1 MFDPIHPAES
11 RWVSVAFLQAEDA
24 DRVIGTIRR
33 YGPAA
38 GISYLRRWDRGEETT
53 YAALTDGYVYDY
65 IPSGTT
71 DQTFVQPE
79 SQYALTYSAPH
90 RYVSLL
96 RRYPAEPAPTP
107 RNSIIRPSQV
117 GRPVI
122 DIWGPV
128 EAKSTVQARQMVAM

>member
-11 RWVSVAFLQAEDA
+11 RWVSVAFLQADDA
-24 DRVIGTIRR
+24 DRVIGKIRR

-38 GISYLRRWDRGEETT
+38 GISYLRRWDHGEETT
-53 YAALTDGYVYDY
+53 DAALTNGYVYDC

-96 RRYPAEPAPTP
+96 RRYPTKPVPTP
-107 RNSIIRPSQV
+107 RTSDSRTSRV
-117 GRPVI
+117 RRPVV

-128 EAKSTVQARQMVAM
+128 EAKSTIQARHMVAM

>member
-1 MFDPIHPAES
+1 MFNSIDQAES
-11 RWVSVAFLQAEDA
+11 RWISVAFLQAEDA

-33 YGPAA
+33 DGPAA
-38 GISYLRRWDRGEETT
+38 CIDYLRRWDHGEETT
-53 YAALTDGYVYDY
+53 HAALTNGYVYEC

-71 DQTFVQPE
+71 DQTFMQPE

-107 RNSIIRPSQV
+107 RTSVIRPSRV
-117 GRPVI
+117 GRPFV

-128 EAKSTVQARQMVAM
+128 EAKSTVQARHMVAM